1 MLHPVGVKEYNIDQY
16 IFKMLS
22 AQNGRE
28 PFSRMSISNKEKFKR
43 SYRVFLLIYVM
54 AVVFL
59 AVVGQVSL
67 NRSAGPLT
75 MPIFNW
81 DWPGC
86 GWLNFSVGG
95 KIISLLFPVL
105 LFWLV
110 GCIWD
115 KELRP
120 RRSGLEIP
128 VLIFAGIALSAWLF
142 SPYREISWKTGG
154 RDLLA
159 QVGWFF
165 LISSLFRLDKY
176 RKALLITLFSSLSLV
191 ILAGIMLYS
200 QGIYFPQTPQR
211 IWASFGHPNG
221 IGAVLVLLIPFA
233 FVLIISP
240 VTRWIRTAAV
250 GLTLLLGTGIYLS
263 FSRTAWVS
271 LLVGLGIL
279 TLFRKGKLIFLASII
294 LLVILLVWGL
304 NVGPQSY
311 WKERIKSFTTWRSD
325 PNVEKRLIYSGA
337 AIRMIRERPVIGYG
351 PGYGIFMRLYQ
362 DKFKEVDTGEFATA
376 PHNYYLS
383 LTISTGILGLLAFGW
398 LIFRTFRLSRK
409 EIRESDSR
417 FTVCF
422 SQALIAGLAGFLLG
436 SLADDPLLNE
446 RISFIFWIFI
456 GLLAASAVGTAEPD
470 GTIGT
475 AETT

>member
-1 MLHPVGVKEYNIDQY
+1 MNHSL
-16 IFKMLS
+16 
-22 AQNGRE
+22 
-28 PFSRMSISNKEKFKR
+28 ISNPHSLQKIQR
-43 SYRVFLLIYVM
+43 NYRVFLLVYAM
-54 AVVFL
+54 AVVFF
-59 AVVGQVSL
+59 AIVGQVSL
-67 NRSAGPLT
+67 NRSSGPLT
-75 MPIFNW
+75 MPIFHW
-81 DWPGC
+81 VWTGAE
-86 GWLNFSVGG
+86 WLRFSIGG
-95 KIISLLFPVL
+95 KINSLLFPVL
-105 LFWLV
+105 IFWLM

-120 RRSGLEIP
+120 RRTGLGTP
-128 VLIFAGIALSAWLF
+128 VLIFAGIALIAWIF
-142 SPYREISWKTGG
+142 SPYREVSWKTGG

-165 LISSLFRLDKY
+165 FISALFRREKY
-176 RKALLITLFSSLSLV
+176 RKALLITLFSALGLV
-191 ILAGIMLYS
+191 ILAGIILYS

-221 IGAVLVLLIPFA
+221 IGAVLVLLIPFV

-240 VTRWIRTAAV
+240 VSRWIRAAAA
-250 GLTLLLGTGIYLS
+250 GITLLLGTGIYLS

-279 TLFRKGKLIFLASII
+279 TLFRKGKIIFLASII
-294 LLVILLVWGL
+294 LLVILLIWGL

-311 WKERIKSFTTWRSD
+311 WKERIKSFATWRSD
-325 PNVEKRLIYSGA
+325 PNVEKRLIYSEA
-337 AIRMIRERPVIGYG
+337 ALRMIRERPVIGYG

-362 DKFKEVDTGEFATA
+362 DKFKQVDTGEFATA

-398 LIFRTFRLSRK
+398 LLFRVFKTARK
-409 EIRESDSR
+409 KIRQSDSL

-446 RISFIFWIFI
+446 RISFIFWMLI
-456 GLLAASAVGTAEPD
+456 GLVAASTIETAETVGTA
-470 GTIGT
+470 GT
-475 AETT
+475 APLPPG

>member
-1 MLHPVGVKEYNIDQY
+1 
-16 IFKMLS
+16 
-22 AQNGRE
+22 
-28 PFSRMSISNKEKFKR
+28 MSFLNKIKFKR
-43 SYRVFLLIYVM
+43 SYRVFLLSYVM

-67 NRSAGPLT
+67 NRSVSPLT
-75 MPIFNW
+75 MPVFNW

-86 GWLNFSVGG
+86 GWLDFSVGG

-105 LFWLV
+105 LFWLA

-115 KELRP
+115 KDLRP

-128 VLIFAGIALSAWLF
+128 VLIFAGIALIAWLF

-154 RDLLA
+154 RDLFA

-165 LISSLFRLDKY
+165 LISSLFRLEKY
-176 RKALLITLFSSLSLV
+176 RKALLITLFSALSLV

-211 IWASFGHPNG
+211 IWTSFQHPNG

-240 VTRWIRTAAV
+240 VPRRIRAAAV
-250 GLTLLLGTGIYLS
+250 ALTLLLGTGIYLS

-279 TLFRKGKLIFLASII
+279 TLFRKGKIIFLASII
-294 LLVILLVWGL
+294 LLVILLIWGL

-337 AIRMIRERPVIGYG
+337 ALRMIRERPVIGYG
-351 PGYGIFMRLYQ
+351 PGYGIFQKLYEE
-362 DKFKEVDTGEFATA
+362 KFKEVDTGEDATA

-383 LTISTGILGLLAFGW
+383 LTITTGILGLLAFGW
-398 LIFRTFRLSRK
+398 LLFRIFRISRK
-409 EIRESDSR
+409 EIRESDSQ
-417 FTVCF
+417 FTACF
-422 SQALIAGLAGFLLG
+422 SQALLAGLAGFLLG

-446 RISFIFWIFI
+446 RISFIFWIII
-456 GLLAASAVGTAEPD
+456 GLLAASSAGRVETAGMIEAAGTVESAETVGTSD
-470 GTIGT
+470 
-475 AETT
+475 